1 MDAEGEGQ
9 PMRSRLDQW
18 LFPKGPGESLALF
31 RVLLGC
37 LLVFALLGG
46 YFDPSIWADPDGI
59 FSSEAS
65 GEWNLRLGHWN
76 PLVEA
81 PTWAAWV
88 VWWSLL
94 GAGILFVLGWFPQ
107 VCATVVFLGLVMLHH
122 RTPVILFGADT
133 LLRLS
138 FFWMIF
144 APSGDTLRLLL
155 RPAGLAQ
162 SHALDPGKSE
172 QATVP
177 PDNLP
182 GVSAPNQRG
191 LDGLPLRHLW
201 PQRFLQLQWALMYFT
216 TFLGKT
222 MGETWRIGEAAWY
235 PPRLE
240 GFARF
245 PVPAWIDQT
254 PFLQIQTY
262 GALAIEFALA
272 TLIFVPRFRT
282 PVVGCGLLLHAMIE
296 WRLNIPMFAALSVAG
311 YVLFFTGEET
321 ARFLRR
327 CSAFV
332 NFFSSSGRTLPDT
345 GSVGT
350 RT

>member
-1 MDAEGEGQ
+1 
-9 PMRSRLDQW
+9 MRSRLDQW
-18 LFPKGPGESLALF
+18 LFPKGTGESLALF

-37 LLVFALLGG
+37 ILVVALLGG

-65 GEWNLRLGHWN
+65 GEWNRRLGHWN

-107 VCATVVFLGLVMLHH
+107 VCAAVIFLGLVMLHH
-122 RTPVILFGADT
+122 RAPVILFGADT

-144 APSGDTLRLLL
+144 APSGDVLRF
-155 RPAGLAQ
+155 RRGPA
-162 SHALDPGKSE
+162 
-172 QATVP
+172 
-177 PDNLP
+177 
-182 GVSAPNQRG
+182 SAP
-191 LDGLPLRHLW
+191 LPERHLW

-222 MGETWRIGEAAWY
+222 LGETWRNGEAAWY

-245 PVPAWIDQT
+245 PVPAWLDQT

-272 TLIFVPRFRT
+272 TLIFVPKFRT
-282 PVVGCGLLLHAMIE
+282 PVVLGGVLLHAMIE

-332 NFFSSSGRTLPDT
+332 NSSLSSGRTPPDT
-345 GSVGT
+345 GSAGT
-350 RT
+350 PT